1 MIASRRMSSLYT
13 QIDAA
18 GGLYS
23 KAGLAKRWGVTQTM
37 VGKYA
42 RRADF
47 PTAIRVND
55 GEAARECWLSAEAD
69 AWFNARRATK

>member
-1 MIASRRMSSLYT
+1 MMAGVSLYA
-13 QIDAA
+13 QIEAA

-47 PTAIRVND
+47 PTAIRVID
-55 GEAARECWLSAEAD
+55 GRSTRDCWLSSEAD
-69 AWFNARRATK
+69 AWFRARRATG